1 MRLSK
6 SYRLSL
12 REWRNDDNSAGW
24 GFVAFPNGRKEN
36 TAAVIR
42 CGDAFP
48 SKEQAEQLAKL
59 VAMRAAFI
67 VRFTSLP
74 VAIEYFTWF
83 AEMKRVADQAAELE
97 EGAGPVT

>member
-12 REWRNDDNSAGW
+12 REWRNYDNSAGW

-48 SKEQAEQLAKL
+48 TKAQAEQLARL
-59 VAMRAAFI
+59 VEIRAPFI
-67 VRFTSLP
+67 CRFTSLP
-74 VAIEYFTWF
+74 VAVAFFQSF
-83 AEMKRVADQAAELE
+83 AEMKRAADQAAELE

>member
-1 MRLSK
+1 MQLSK

-12 REWRNDDNSAGW
+12 REWRNDDNSAGY

-42 CGDAFP
+42 AGDAFP
-48 SKEQAEQLAKL
+48 TREQAEQLAKL
-59 VAMRAAFI
+59 VAMRAPFI

-74 VAIEYFTWF
+74 VAIEYFQTF
-83 AEMKRVADQAAELE
+83 AEMKRVAERAA
-97 EGAGPVT
+97 